1 MDNNTMRFSSKEPCN
16 LHRLVW
22 LFAFVFI
29 QVAFLSS
36 CKKEYSI
43 KSASLLL
50 KTGVSYTADGDTI
63 KAGGRIRIGI
73 LASGA
78 GVPLTYL
85 KIMRI
90 TAYDTITEY
99 DLGLYVGREGY
110 DNDFIFSR
118 GTTAYEIWRV
128 LVMNADRDTAVKSI
142 TVFRGEGTD
151 YGSISFY
158 PSITLG
164 FQNNSTFNHFLDADN
179 GITYNETTVSGH
191 ESEIDQLCYYYVTS
205 NLPSPS
211 FSCPG
216 YTAAV
221 GYYPLLFNWATKNS
235 TSYDFNSVDNNLVSL
250 AQFDAATND
259 SLLVAAFNSQKVS
272 GLCKYCYTG
281 KIIPF
286 KTQAGKNGLIKIIHA
301 DETDTGSIEISIKVQ
316 K

>member
-1 MDNNTMRFSSKEPCN
+1 MNTLLRFSFKKPYS
-16 LHRLVW
+16 LQRLVW
-22 LFAFVFI
+22 LFAFVI
-29 QVAFLSS
+29 TLISILTA
-36 CKKEYSI
+36 CKKEDSP
-43 KSASLLL
+43 KSASLVL
-50 KTGVSYTADGDTI
+50 KTGISYTANG
-63 KAGGRIRIGI
+63 AYVPVGGRIRIGI

-90 TAYDTITEY
+90 TAYDTITEK

-110 DNDFIFSR
+110 DNDFTFSKD
-118 GTTAYEIWRV
+118 TSTYEIWRV
-128 LVMNADRDTAVKSI
+128 LVMNSDRDTAVRCI

-151 YGSISFY
+151 YGSINFF

-164 FQNNSTFNHFLDADN
+164 FQNNSTFNHFLDSDN

-221 GYYPLLFNWATKNS
+221 GYYPLLNNWATKNS
-235 TSYDFNSVDNNLVSL
+235 TSFDFNSVDNNLISF
-250 AQFDAATND
+250 AQFDSATND

-286 KTQAGKNGLIKIIHA
+286 KTQAGKNGLIKVIRA
-301 DETDTGSIEISIKVQ
+301 DVTETGSIEVSIKVQ

>member
-1 MDNNTMRFSSKEPCN
+1 
-16 LHRLVW
+16 
-22 LFAFVFI
+22 
-29 QVAFLSS
+29 
-36 CKKEYSI
+36 
-43 KSASLLL
+43 
-50 KTGVSYTADGDTI
+50 
-63 KAGGRIRIGI
+63 
-73 LASGA
+73 
-78 GVPLTYL
+78 
-85 KIMRI
+85 
-90 TAYDTITEY
+90 
-99 DLGLYVGREGY
+99 
-110 DNDFIFSR
+110 
-118 GTTAYEIWRV
+118 
-128 LVMNADRDTAVKSI
+128 MNSDRDTAVRCI

-151 YGSISFY
+151 YGSINFF

-164 FQNNSTFNHFLDADN
+164 FQNNSTFNHFLDSDN

-221 GYYPLLFNWATKNS
+221 GYYPLLNNWATKNS
-235 TSYDFNSVDNNLVSL
+235 TSFDFNSVDNNLISF
-250 AQFDAATND
+250 AQFDSATND

-286 KTQAGKNGLIKIIHA
+286 KTQAGKNGLIKVIRA
-301 DETDTGSIEISIKVQ
+301 DVTETGSIEVSIKVQ